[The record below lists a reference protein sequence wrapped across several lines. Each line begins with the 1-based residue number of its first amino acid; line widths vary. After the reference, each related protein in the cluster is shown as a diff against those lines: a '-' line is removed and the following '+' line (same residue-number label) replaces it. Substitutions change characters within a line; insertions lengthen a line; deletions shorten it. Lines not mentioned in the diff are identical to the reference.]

1 MASNSL
7 IKQVKILRIISETK
21 VAKTFVLEPLEGW
34 QPTYKEGQFLTLVF
48 YTRHGEKRRSYSISS
63 SPSLNEPLSITVKK
77 VDNGEFS
84 RLLLMNAKIGDMLYT
99 SGINGLFVLPG
110 NFNASNQFF
119 FLAAGSGITP
129 CFSLLKRVL
138 KQHSSKVVLI
148 YSNKSEAD
156 ALFLDQL
163 ENLQREF
170 ADRFK
175 IHFLF
180 SYKLDLYHSRL
191 SSWLLQQLLER
202 YLKVDNKDA
211 FFYLCGPLDYMR
223 MVNIALLG
231 NIPPGN
237 IFKES
242 FSSEPRQVVPIPE
255 DTSPHQVTILFRGQK
270 RVISVQFP
278 HTILSAAKSRNIN
291 LPYSC
296 ETGRCG
302 SCLALCKSGQVWMAY
317 NEVLTDEEVA
327 LGQILLCQS
336 YPIKGDV
343 EVVI

>member
-1 MASNSL
+1 MASYLL

-21 VAKTFVLEPLEGW
+21 DAKTFVLEALQDW
-34 QPTYKEGQFLTLVF
+34 QPAYTEGQFLTLVF

-63 SPSLNEPLSITVKK
+63 SPSLDEPLSITVKK

-84 RLLLMNAKIGDMLYT
+84 RLLLLHAKPGDLLYT
-99 SGINGLFVLPG
+99 SGISGLFVLPD
-110 NFNASNQFF
+110 NFHASNQFF

-129 CFSLLKRVL
+129 CFSLLKRIL
-138 KQHSSKVVLI
+138 KHHDSQVVLI

-163 ENLQREF
+163 TDLQSAYGE
-170 ADRFK
+170 RFQ

-191 SSWLLQQLLER
+191 SSWLLQQLLEK
-202 YLKVDNKDA
+202 YLKVDSKDA
-211 FFYLCGPLDYMR
+211 FFYVCGPLDYMR
-223 MVNIALLG
+223 IVNITLLG

-237 IFKES
+237 IFQES
-242 FSSEPRQVVPIPE
+242 FSSLPREVIPVPE
-255 DTSPHQVTILFRGQK
+255 DTSPHQATIYFHEDK
-270 RVISVQFP
+270 HVISVQYP
-278 HTILSAAKSRNIN
+278 QTILSAAKSHHIN

-302 SCLALCKSGQVWMAY
+302 SCLALCKSGKVWMAY
-317 NEVLTDEEVA
+317 NEVLTEEEVA
-327 LGQILLCQS
+327 SGQILLCQS
-336 YPIKGDV
+336 YPVNGDV

>member
-1 MASNSL
+1 MASDPL
-7 IKQVKILRIISETK
+7 IKQVKILQILSETND
-21 VAKTFVLEPLEGW
+21 AKTFVLEPLEDW
-34 QPTYKEGQFLTLVF
+34 QPSYTEGQFLTLVF
-48 YTRHGEKRRSYSISS
+48 YTKHGEKRRSYSISS
-63 SPSLNEPLSITVKK
+63 SPSSGEPLCITVKK
-77 VDNGEFS
+77 VENGEFS
-84 RLLLMNAKIGDMLYT
+84 RLLLMYAKDGDVLYT
-99 SGINGLFVLPG
+99 SGINGLFILPEK
-110 NFNASNQFF
+110 FHASNQFF

-129 CFSLLKRVL
+129 CFSILKRIL
-138 KQHSSKVVLI
+138 KHHENQVVLI

-156 ALFLDQL
+156 ALFFEQL
-163 ENLQREF
+163 KSLQRECGE
-170 ADRFK
+170 RFQ

-191 SSWLLQQLLER
+191 SSWLLQQLLDR
-202 YLKVDNKDA
+202 YLRVDNKDA
-211 FFYLCGPLDYMR
+211 FFYVCGPLDYMR
-223 MVNIALLG
+223 MVNITLLG

-255 DTSPHQVTILFRGQK
+255 DTSPHQVTILFQEQK
-270 RVISVQFP
+270 HVISVQFP

-302 SCLALCKSGQVWMAY
+302 SCLALCKSGQIWMAY

-327 LGQILLCQS
+327 SGQILICQS